1 MKNLKMTNIVKNI
14 IRENVTDIIY
24 ERIPDKMRTAYNI
37 EVNVTDDDV
46 SVNVSLN
53 DKNINKLEPNL
64 ARVICDTRF
73 RIDIVYPEFM
83 DCEYIKF
90 VPVIESF
97 PDLKEIYKEDV
108 KDVCCSTGD
117 CFENLSEIARHIKE
131 LSECL
136 YSLTNDEVFIQ
147 KNFDDL
153 SMELFQNFNKF
164 TNVPDEFSDDCT
176 RYQMTGKMLVFE
188 KRGDTWD
195 YVKTCSWNEAESICD
210 GNDKY
215 EYMEAYDYCYAC
227 ANNHPLEDEMEL
239 ELE

>member
-24 ERIPDKMRTAYNI
+24 ERIPDEMRTAYNI

-53 DKNINKLEPNL
+53 DENINKLEPNL
-64 ARVICDTRF
+64 ARVIRDTGF
-73 RIDIVYPEFM
+73 KIDITYPEFM
-83 DCEYIKF
+83 DYEYINF
-90 VPVIESF
+90 VPAIESF
-97 PDLKEIYKEDV
+97 PDLRENYIEDINFG
-108 KDVCCSTGD
+108 CSAGT
-117 CFENLSEIARHIKE
+117 CFENISETARYIKE
-131 LSECL
+131 LSDCL

-153 SMELFQNFNKF
+153 SMELFQDFDKF
-164 TNVPDEFSDDCT
+164 TNVPEEFSDDCT
-176 RYQMTGKMLVFE
+176 RYQMAGKMLVFE

-227 ANNHPLEDEMEL
+227 ANNHPLEGEMEL